1 MLTVGAGFAIFF
13 AILVTMY
20 SQSAKTD
27 RHARYVGIMNIASE
41 KIARTVRGME
51 MSAMNVFDE
60 VGKHLDSPEAVI
72 AALESKTSLNPEHLS
87 PNISHGRERGSSHTW
102 CMSIPARSRSAWWA
116 QPVITTISQTGM
128 SVQSSRARVSGRTP
142 IITTTVQTSA
152 DTTRRLSSRCTTLR
166 SAWPAYAERI

>member
-1 MLTVGAGFAIFF
+1 MMLTVGAGFAIFF

-72 AALESKTSLNPEHLS
+72 AALESKTSLIFPTEGNVVRAIRGACRYQRVRGPHGGLS
-87 PNISHGRERGSSHTW
+87 PS
-102 CMSIPARSRSAWWA
+102 
-116 QPVITTISQTGM
+116 
-128 SVQSSRARVSGRTP
+128 
-142 IITTTVQTSA
+142 
-152 DTTRRLSSRCTTLR
+152 
-166 SAWPAYAERI
+166 